1 MDMVARPDRTVG
13 PSVNAVEAVKPDY
26 SGPNVTNVVPA
37 LLGIRPVDWM
47 PGPVA
52 GADVVVLLV
61 LDGLGWQACTAH
73 ADVVPE
79 LAALHG
85 GPITT
90 VVPSTTP
97 AALTSITTGLPPARH
112 GVTGFRMRVDGSV
125 LNAIRWQRENNKRPP
140 EPTAVQRN
148 PVFAGRPVPVVTKA
162 EFRTSGLSGAHL
174 RDTEFHG
181 WQTPSV
187 LVEHVRALVAG
198 GASFVYAYYPGVD
211 EIAHA
216 YGLHAPYYAAEL
228 AAADALVGALLDA
241 LPARAAL
248 LVTADHGQVHLGA
261 ESWIGL
267 GALDGMVE
275 TYAGDA
281 RFRYLHARDG
291 AVADLADAA
300 TQAVGKHAWVFT
312 RERLL
317 DEGWMGPDAAGA
329 ARGRIGDVV
338 LAARDA
344 VGFVDPTFT
353 RETGLR
359 SGHGSITAAEMEV
372 PLLAARGRG

>member
-1 MDMVARPDRTVG
+1 M
-13 PSVNAVEAVKPDY
+13 KPDY

-37 LLGIRPVDWM
+37 LLGVRPVDWL
-47 PGPVA
+47 PAPVTD
-52 GADVVVLLV
+52 ADAVVLLV
-61 LDGLGWQACTAH
+61 LDGLGWEARTIHTA
-73 ADVVPE
+73 VLPE
-79 LAALHG
+79 LAALQG

-112 GVTGFRMRVDGSV
+112 GVTGFRMRVDGAV

-140 EPTAVQRN
+140 EPAAVQRN
-148 PVFAGRPVPVVTKA
+148 PVFAGRPVPVVTKS
-162 EFRTSGLSGAHL
+162 EFRTSGLTGAHL
-174 RDTEFHG
+174 RDAEFHG
-181 WQTPSV
+181 WQTTAV

-198 GASFVYAYYPGVD
+198 GAPFVYAYYPGVD

-216 YGLHAPYYAAEL
+216 YGLNGPYYAAEL
-228 AAADALVGALLDA
+228 AAADRLVGALLDA
-241 LPARAAL
+241 LPSRAAL

-267 GALDGMVE
+267 GALDSMVD

-291 AVADLADAA
+291 ATADLAAAA
-300 TQAVGKHAWVFT
+300 TDAVGKHAWVFT
-312 RERLL
+312 RDRLL
-317 DEGWMGPDAAGA
+317 DEGWMGPDATGP
-329 ARGRIGDVV
+329 ARSRIGDVV

-344 VGFVDPTFT
+344 VGFVDPAFT

-359 SGHGSITAAEMEV
+359 SGHGSITPAEMEV
-372 PLLAARGRG
+372 PLLAARGRA